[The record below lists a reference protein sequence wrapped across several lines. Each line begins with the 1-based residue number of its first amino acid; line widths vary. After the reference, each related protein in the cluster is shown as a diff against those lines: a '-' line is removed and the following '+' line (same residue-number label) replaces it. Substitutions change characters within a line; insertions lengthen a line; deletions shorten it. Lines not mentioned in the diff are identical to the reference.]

1 MTIKEF
7 NTIRSAAYAAANE
20 IPEIKHALDVAGV
33 AYVFDIQEGNHRELL
48 VLTARTQLNDNTLAA
63 HGFTADAAVH
73 TLLKA
78 QRQTKSIKFRGE
90 A

>member
-1 MTIKEF
+1 MTVKEL
-7 NTIRSAAYAAANE
+7 NTIRAAAYAAANE
-20 IPEIKHALDVAGV
+20 VPEIRHALDVAGV
-33 AYVFDIQEGNHRELL
+33 AYVFDVQEGDHHELL

-78 QRQTKSIKFRGE
+78 QRQTKSIKFGWE
-90 A
+90 V